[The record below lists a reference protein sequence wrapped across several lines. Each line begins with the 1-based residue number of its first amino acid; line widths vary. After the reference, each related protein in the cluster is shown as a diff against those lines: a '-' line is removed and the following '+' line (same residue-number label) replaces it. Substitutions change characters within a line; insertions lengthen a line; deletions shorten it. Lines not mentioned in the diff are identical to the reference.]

1 MQGSSLGVVIG
12 QKASVTKTVNTED
25 VLAFSEISEDRNPI
39 HLDADYAS
47 KTRFKKKLAHGMLS
61 AAFISA
67 ALVRVPDSSVTVI
80 YLSQNLRFRRPV
92 FVGDTVTAT
101 AEVTELDND
110 RRRATI
116 STICTNQNNEQVVVG
131 ESEVMLD
138 VFPFP
143 SE

>member
-1 MQGSSLGVVIG
+1 MQGSSLGVVVG
-12 QKASVTKTVNTED
+12 QKASITKTVNADD
-25 VLAFSEISEDRNPI
+25 VIAFSGISEDRNPI
-39 HLDADYAS
+39 HLDVDYAS
-47 KTRFKKKLAHGMLS
+47 KTRFKKNLAHGMLS

-67 ALVRVPDSSVTVI
+67 ALVKVPDPSVTVI

-101 AEVTELDND
+101 AEVTELDED

-116 STICTNQNNEQVVVG
+116 KTICTNQDDEQVVIG
-131 ESEVMLD
+131 EAEVMLD

-143 SE
+143 SD

>member
-1 MQGSSLGVVIG
+1 MQGSSLGVVVG
-12 QKASVTKTVNTED
+12 QKASVTKTVNTDD
-25 VLAFSEISEDRNPI
+25 VIAFSEISEDRNPI
-39 HLDADYAS
+39 HLDEDYAS

-67 ALVRVPDSSVTVI
+67 ALVKVPDPSVTVI

-92 FVGDTVTAT
+92 FVGDTITAT
-101 AEVTELDND
+101 AEVTELDED

-116 STICTNQNNEQVVVG
+116 NTICTNQDDEQVVIG
-131 ESEVMLD
+131 DAEVMLD

-143 SE
+143 SD

>member
-1 MQGSSLGVVIG
+1 MQGSSLGVVVG
-12 QKASVTKTVNTED
+12 QKASVTKTVNTDD
-25 VLAFSEISEDRNPI
+25 VIAFSEISEDRNPI
-39 HLDADYAS
+39 HLDVDYAG

-67 ALVRVPDSSVTVI
+67 ALVRVPDPSVTVI

-92 FVGDTVTAT
+92 FVGDTITAT
-101 AEVTELDND
+101 AEVTELDED

-116 STICTNQNNEQVVVG
+116 STICTNQDGEQVVIG
-131 ESEVMLD
+131 EAEVMLD

-143 SE
+143 SD

>member
-1 MQGSSLGVVIG
+1 
-12 QKASVTKTVNTED
+12 
-25 VLAFSEISEDRNPI
+25 LAFSEISEDRNPI

>member
-116 STICTNQNNEQVVVG
+116 STICTNQNNEQVVIG